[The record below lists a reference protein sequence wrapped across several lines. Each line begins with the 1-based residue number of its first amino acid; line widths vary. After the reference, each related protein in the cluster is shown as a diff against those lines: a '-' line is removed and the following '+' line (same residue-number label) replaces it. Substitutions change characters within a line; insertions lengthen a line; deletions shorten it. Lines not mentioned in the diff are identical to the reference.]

1 LEVLFISL
9 TDLLGT
15 AIPYTDWAVSDI
27 VRAIAVLI
35 LAFVVALILISIF
48 KKIVRHTKIPSLAAQ
63 FLIQFVT
70 ALLYVAVLLAFVSTL
85 GITVSSII
93 LGLSAVIG
101 LILGFGMQDTLTNL
115 GAGIWLAVL
124 EPFKGGDYITVS
136 GQTGYVKTIGLMS
149 VELITSDNVFIMI
162 PNKLVW
168 NSAIVNTTH
177 FPTRRFTL
185 AMTFALLGDVD
196 STIKKILDTLGKNP
210 EVLQT
215 PEPKIFIS
223 NLTDA
228 NADFQIRF
236 WANAENVNT
245 VSSVV
250 KEDLL
255 REFDSK

>member
-1 LEVLFISL
+1 MNDFLE
-9 TDLLGT
+9 T
-15 AIPYTDWAVSDI
+15 AIPYTDLAVSDI
-27 VRAIAVLI
+27 VFAIIILI
-35 LAFVVALILISIF
+35 LAFIVSLVLISIF
-48 KKIVRHTKIPSLAAQ
+48 KRIVKRTKIPNLAAH

-70 ALLYVAVLLAFVSTL
+70 ALLYVAVLLAFVSAL
-85 GITVSSII
+85 GITISSII

-124 EPFKGGDYITVS
+124 EPFKEKDYITVS
-136 GQTGYVKTIGLMS
+136 GQTGYVKAVGLMS
-149 VELITSDNVFIMI
+149 VELVTSDNVFIMI

-177 FPTRRFTL
+177 FPMRRFNLT
-185 AMTFALLGDVD
+185 MTFALLGDVD
-196 STIKKILDTLGKNP
+196 STIKKVLDILDKNP

-223 NLTDA
+223 NLTGT

-236 WANAENVNT
+236 WGNADNVNT
-245 VSSVV
+245 ISTIV

-255 REFDSK
+255 RAFESKE